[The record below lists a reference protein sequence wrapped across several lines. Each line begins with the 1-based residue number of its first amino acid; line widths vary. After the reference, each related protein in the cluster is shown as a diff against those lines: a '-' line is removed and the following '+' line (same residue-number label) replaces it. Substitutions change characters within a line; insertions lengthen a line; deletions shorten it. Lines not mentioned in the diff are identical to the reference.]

1 MMSKS
6 AVFLST
12 TSLIFALSAI
22 ASAHAETDFYKGKTV
37 EMTIGYAAG
46 SSNDIAGRVVAK
58 YLPKYI
64 PGSPTI
70 ITRNMP
76 GGGSFVAGNYIYN
89 VAPKDGT
96 ILGLLA
102 PTIAIDEKLG
112 TSGVKFVASKF
123 NWIGRVTTSIGVSM
137 VWAGRGITNINDAF
151 VKESSM
157 AATGAGST
165 TAIYPNVL
173 NNILGTKFRLIMG
186 YNGSNEAMLAM
197 ERGEA
202 DGHSVAWEQV
212 TSQHMD
218 WFQSKKILVLVQYG
232 LKRHPDLPDV
242 PTAVELAKTPEQAK
256 ILTAVVSASD
266 VGKSI
271 ITTPDVPQERV
282 TLLRRAFDQVVKDP
296 DYLAEMRAQRI
307 EPIPLNGEDLQKIIS
322 DLGTMSP
329 ELINEV
335 KKVYVMP
342 GAQ

>member
-1 MMSKS
+1 
-6 AVFLST
+6 
-12 TSLIFALSAI
+12 
-22 ASAHAETDFYKGKTV
+22 
-37 EMTIGYAAG
+37 
-46 SSNDIAGRVVAK
+46 
-58 YLPKYI
+58 
-64 PGSPTI
+64 
-70 ITRNMP
+70 
-76 GGGSFVAGNYIYN
+76 
-89 VAPKDGT
+89 
-96 ILGLLA
+96 
-102 PTIAIDEKLG
+102 
-112 TSGVKFVASKF
+112 
-123 NWIGRVTTSIGVSM
+123 M
-137 VWAGRGITNINDAF
+137 VWAGRGIASIDDAF

-218 WFQSKKILVLVQYG
+218 WFLNKKILVLVQYG
-232 LKRHPDLPDV
+232 LKRHPDLMDV

-256 ILTAVVSASD
+256 ILSAVVSASD

-282 TLLRRAFDQVVKDP
+282 TLLRRAFDRVMVDA
-296 DYLAEMRAQRI
+296 DYLNEMHAQRI
-307 EPIPLNGEDLQKIIS
+307 EPIPLKGEDLQKIIV
-322 DLGTMSP
+322 DLGAMP
-329 ELINEV
+329 AQLVDEV
-335 KKVYVMP
+335 KRVYVMP

>member
-1 MMSKS
+1 MKFYS
-6 AVFLST
+6 ARLISFLT
-12 TSLIFALSAI
+12 LGFVLPAALSAF
-22 ASAHAETDFYKGKTV
+22 AQADVYKGKTI

-64 PGSPTI
+64 AGTPVI
-70 ITRNMP
+70 ISRNMP
-76 GGGSFVAGNYIYN
+76 GGGSFMAGNYIYN

-112 TSGVKFVASKF
+112 TQGVKFEASKF
-123 NWIGRVTTSIGVSM
+123 NWISRVTTSTGVSM
-137 VWAGRGITNINDAF
+137 VWVGRGINSMNDAF

-173 NNILGTKFRLIMG
+173 NNILGKKFRLIMG
-186 YNGSNEAMLAM
+186 YNGSNEAMLTM

-218 WFQSKKILVLVQYG
+218 WFKSKKIIVLVQYG
-232 LKRHPDLPDV
+232 LKRHPDLPNV
-242 PTAVELAKTPEQAK
+242 LTAVELAKTPEQAK
-256 ILTAVVSASD
+256 ILTVVVSASD

-271 ITTPDVPQERV
+271 ITAPGVPQERV
-282 TLLRRAFDQVVKDP
+282 TILRRAFDQVMKDQ
-296 DYLAEMRAQRI
+296 DYLAEMCAQRI
-307 EPIPLNGEDLQKIIS
+307 EPIPMTGEELQKIIG
-322 DLGTMSP
+322 DLGNMTP
-329 ELINEV
+329 ELVEAV
-335 KKVYVMP
+335 KKVYIMP
-342 GAQ
+342 GTQ

>member
-1 MMSKS
+1 MRGYISHF
-6 AVFLST
+6 AP
-12 TSLIFALSAI
+12 ALSVVMTLGATI
-22 ASAHAETDFYKGKTV
+22 APLHADDFYKSKTI
-37 EMTIGYAAG
+37 EMTVGYAAG

-58 YLPKYI
+58 YLPKYLAGT
-64 PGSPTI
+64 PVV

-76 GGGSFVAGNYIYN
+76 GGGSFVAANYIYN

-102 PTIAIDEKLG
+102 PTVAIDEKLG
-112 TSGVKFVASKF
+112 TSGVKFVTSKF

-137 VWAGRGITNINDAF
+137 VWAGRGINSINDAF
-151 VKESSM
+151 TKESSM

-212 TSQHMD
+212 TSQHLD
-218 WFQSKKILVLVQYG
+218 WFKDKKILVLVQYG

-256 ILTAVVSASD
+256 ILSAVVSASD

-271 ITTPDVPQERV
+271 ITAPDVPQDRV
-282 TLLRRAFDQVVKDP
+282 TLLRRAFDQVVRDP
-296 DYLAEMRAQRI
+296 DYLTEMRMQRI
-307 EPIPLNGEDLQKIIS
+307 EPIPLNGEDLQKIIV
-322 DLGTMSP
+322 DLGNMSP
-329 ELINEV
+329 DLVAAV
-335 KKVYVMP
+335 KKVYIMP

>member
-1 MMSKS
+1 
-6 AVFLST
+6 
-12 TSLIFALSAI
+12 
-22 ASAHAETDFYKGKTV
+22 
-37 EMTIGYAAG
+37 
-46 SSNDIAGRVVAK
+46 
-58 YLPKYI
+58 
-64 PGSPTI
+64 
-70 ITRNMP
+70 
-76 GGGSFVAGNYIYN
+76 
-89 VAPKDGT
+89 
-96 ILGLLA
+96 
-102 PTIAIDEKLG
+102 
-112 TSGVKFVASKF
+112 
-123 NWIGRVTTSIGVSM
+123 
-137 VWAGRGITNINDAF
+137 
-151 VKESSM
+151 
-157 AATGAGST
+157 
-165 TAIYPNVL
+165 
-173 NNILGTKFRLIMG
+173 
-186 YNGSNEAMLAM
+186 
-197 ERGEA
+197 
-202 DGHSVAWEQV
+202 
-212 TSQHMD
+212 MD